1 MSKIVTLLFSL
12 LFNAVAGAVLATTV
26 GLSPL
31 AGAIGMNVV
40 SGVIGETLPAGTLR
54 AGVLKEIWTGE
65 LVKSL
70 RAGLEGSTRQFVGGG

>member
-40 SGVIGETLPAGTLR
+40 SGVIGGTRPAGTLLV
-54 AGVLKEIWTGE
+54 GVLSEICPGE
-65 LVKSL
+65 LV
-70 RAGLEGSTRQFVGGG
+70 